1 MQDNAEEIITG
12 QRSLDTILKDIIDSF
27 QEFQENGEGSDDEE
41 WGEEVAEDDDYRMDI
56 IDAEKTEAIAE
67 ARKTGQTSS
76 LLAELSETFTQH
88 FICREANE
96 AKALLDRTIEM
107 NPHLKYTSNISIHP
121 EISLIK
127 LEIDLS
133 FLDIS

>member
-1 MQDNAEEIITG
+1 
-12 QRSLDTILKDIIDSF
+12 
-27 QEFQENGEGSDDEE
+27 
-41 WGEEVAEDDDYRMDI
+41 MDI

-76 LLAELSETFTQH
+76 LLAELSDTFTQH
-88 FICREANE
+88 FISREATE